1 MEQICKYDQCTGC
14 SACINICPKS
24 AITMTAQGPL
34 GDIHPSINQD
44 LCINCHFCTKICP
57 INNLVYKKYPLNAY
71 ALIAKDKEDLL
82 SSSSGGASSLLAQA
96 AIVDGGVVYGCVEN
110 DYQDIAHRRIDSI
123 SDLPLIKKSKYVQS
137 DINYIYK
144 DVRKDTIEG
153 RHVLFLGTPCQVA
166 GLKSYL
172 QKDYENILLVDLVC
186 HGVPSQKL
194 LRQDVERRLDSIG
207 ADHDGVTA
215 KFREK
220 EGTSGKKDGVNI
232 IFGLFLKDKNGRD
245 ILFRDSGRVGD
256 DFYITAF
263 FNGLIFRDCCYHC
276 EYARPE
282 RVGDITIADFWGI
295 GETSV
300 PKGNGISLVLVNT
313 SRGKKAFERITSN
326 ARFEERN
333 IEEGIKGN
341 RNLQCPS
348 ILPPERNKFISEYIV
363 DNDNACNRYM
373 RPIHRKR
380 RLVRLLSK
388 LHLLSLA
395 SRSKAKLI
403 NK

>member
-1 MEQICKYDQCTGC
+1 
-14 SACINICPKS
+14 
-24 AITMTAQGPL
+24 MTAQGPL

-44 LCINCHFCTKICP
+44 LCINCHFCAKICP
-57 INNLVYKKYPLNAY
+57 VNNLVDKKYPLNAY
-71 ALIAKDKEDLL
+71 ALIARDKEDLL
-82 SSSSGGASSLLAQA
+82 SSSSGGASSLLAHA
-96 AIVDGGVVYGCVEN
+96 VIVDGGVVYGCVEN
-110 DYQDIAHRRIDSI
+110 DYQDIAHRRIDSL
-123 SDLPLIKKSKYVQS
+123 SDLPLIKESKYVQS

-153 RHVLFLGTPCQVA
+153 RHVLFFGTPCQVA

-194 LRQDVERRLDSIG
+194 LRQDVECRLDSIG
-207 ADHDGVTA
+207 ADYDGVTA

-220 EGTSGKKDGVNI
+220 VAALGGKNGVNI

-276 EYARPE
+276 EFARPE

-363 DNDNACNRYM
+363 DNDNACYKYM
-373 RPIHRKR
+373 RLIHRKR

-388 LHLLSLA
+388 LHLLNLA
-395 SRSKAKLI
+395 SRIKAKLI